1 MGWRASRG
9 AGEGAR
15 RSGQDDPEAVGKAR
29 YPRARD
35 APAVRDDVRRRVR
48 RAALAPQGT
57 MRTDA
62 CRARGQVRPQLEAR
76 MMPESS
82 KSETKTMNMIE
93 ALNSAMDVMIARDP
107 NQVVLGADVGFIG
120 GVFRETAGMKKNKH
134 GRAT

>member
-62 CRARGQVRPQLEAR
+62 CRARGQVRPHMEAR
-76 MMPESS
+76 MMQESYNS
-82 KSETKTMNMIE
+82 DTIIKKLIETI
-93 ALNSAMDVMIARDP
+93 NSAMDVMRSEEKTSE
-107 NQVVLGADVGFIG
+107 NQKLMNNQN
-120 GVFRETAGMKKNKH
+120 T
-134 GRAT
+134 

>member
-76 MMPESS
+76 VQPEPSNP
-82 KSETKTMNMIE
+82 ETKTMNMFE
-93 ALNSAMDVMIARDP
+93 AINSAIRSEERR
-107 NQVVLGADVGFIG
+107 VGKSRVGPCRSQRSPYNYTYQHTSIHN
-120 GVFRETAGMKKNKH
+120 TQL
-134 GRAT
+134 